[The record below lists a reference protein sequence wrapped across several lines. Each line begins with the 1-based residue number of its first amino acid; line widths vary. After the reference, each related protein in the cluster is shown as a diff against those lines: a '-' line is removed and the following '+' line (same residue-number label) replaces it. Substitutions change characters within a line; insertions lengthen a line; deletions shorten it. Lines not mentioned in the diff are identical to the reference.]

1 MQKQDYYNEFF
12 EIGQQKINFSF
23 FKLCLPDDDPVYPLK
38 NRLVR
43 HRFLKC
49 TGVQT
54 VVVANI
60 KPNACINIMRKKMLR
75 KTKS

>member
-1 MQKQDYYNEFF
+1 MFAMTEENCIISAQR
-12 EIGQQKINFSF
+12 
-23 FKLCLPDDDPVYPLK
+23 PK
-38 NRLVR
+38 NRLVI

-49 TGVQT
+49 TDVQT